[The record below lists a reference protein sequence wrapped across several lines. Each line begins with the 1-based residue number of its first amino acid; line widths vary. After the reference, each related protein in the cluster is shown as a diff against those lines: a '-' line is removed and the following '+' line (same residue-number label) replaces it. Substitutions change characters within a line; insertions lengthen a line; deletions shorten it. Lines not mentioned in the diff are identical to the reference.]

1 MNIDS
6 EISFS
11 CEFYPPKGP
20 KGLKNLDEAVA
31 NLQLLKPELFTVT
44 YGAGG
49 STRNRTEAVVTR
61 LSVDGN
67 PPVAGHIT
75 CVGASK
81 EEVHQVVD
89 NYIQAGVRSLVAIRG
104 DQPADQPEFQGGYE
118 TAAELVAGLR
128 SRTGGADL
136 DIAVAGYPEV
146 HPKAA
151 SVEADIESLKEKV
164 DAGATTIVT
173 QFFLDNNDF
182 YRFREAIT
190 NAGIDLP
197 LIPGILP
204 IGNLERNT
212 VFADRCGAKIPPWI
226 PPLFEGLDPA
236 GTVANMIG
244 TTICVDQCRD
254 LIEHGVNQFHFY
266 TMNRGEMT
274 TAVWRQLAGGPNPL
288 KGR

>member
-1 MNIDS
+1 MTIDS
-6 EISFS
+6 EITFS

-31 NLQLLKPELFTVT
+31 NLRSLGPELFTVT

-49 STRNRTEAVVTR
+49 STRNRTEEIVTR
-61 LSVDGN
+61 LSVETN

-89 NYIQAGVRSLVAIRG
+89 NYARSGVRSLVAIRG
-104 DQPADQPEFQGGYE
+104 DKPVDHPEVTGGYE

-128 SRTGGADL
+128 SRTGGDEL
-136 DIAVAGYPEV
+136 DIAVAAYPEV
-146 HPKAA
+146 HPKAVSA
-151 SVEADIESLKEKV
+151 AADIESLKEKV
-164 DAGATTIVT
+164 DAGASSLVT
-173 QFFLDNNDF
+173 QFFLDNADF
-182 YRFREAIT
+182 YRFREAVT
-190 NAGIDLP
+190 NAGIDIP

-212 VFADRCGAKIPPWI
+212 IFAERCGAKIPSWI
-226 PPLFEGLDPA
+226 PPLFEGLKPA
-236 GTVANMIG
+236 STVANMIG

-254 LIEHGVNQFHFY
+254 LIEHGVSQFHFY

-274 TAVWRQLAGGPNPL
+274 TAVWRQLAGGPS
-288 KGR
+288 KVEA